1 MESRG
6 CSDKLGST
14 FVMLLESSG
23 LEGLPVNKSTSI
35 QEALDRCIAEITSPE
50 EVLPLAIARAAK
62 RLNLSLPEHEA
73 QRLATAML
81 NAEGRSIQID
91 LDTPCALGEI
101 EDQVKATVQRLV
113 DELPDSIA
121 ELEGCVV
128 EAISQAVPDVL
139 REVAEVL
146 GDHISKEAIEHTLQ
160 LRKIHSDRAET
171 VRGMWGPAIDQFD
184 LLRHIVLDW
193 NYEALEHRRGAYA
206 MPSTAFALTRLVA
219 RAYEVAGE
227 LISLVRDGYSDGAL
241 ARWRSLHEICVVAIF
256 LARRSDRCSEMYLS
270 HHLVEQLRLL
280 EVDRVTGAIAV
291 RDAQRER
298 YARNLRIRKT
308 AAVKKF
314 GAAFARDYGWA
325 SVELGRDR
333 TTFRDLESQ
342 VGLETLR
349 RGYQQANSTVHGGAL
364 AALTRISLGPD
375 QGIDGAEISPAYGCE
390 VAMNYAT
397 ASLSMLVAELSL
409 YTENADLVAMSL
421 VIHNAGR
428 KIREQISQVQKK
440 EAGESP
446 RAKLLMRKTVQRHL
460 QGKTRPI
467 FRRS

>member
-1 MESRG
+1 M
-6 CSDKLGST
+6 K
-14 FVMLLESSG
+14 
-23 LEGLPVNKSTSI
+23 KSNSI
-35 QEALDRCIAEITSPE
+35 QEALDRCLAEVTSPKE
-50 EVLPLAIARAAK
+50 LLPLALAQAAK
-62 RLNLSLPEHEA
+62 RLNLDLPEHEA
-73 QRLATAML
+73 KRLTTAML
-81 NAEGRSIQID
+81 NAEGELIQID
-91 LDTPCALGEI
+91 LDIPCALGET
-101 EDQVKATVQRLV
+101 EDEVEAMVHRLV
-113 DELPDSIA
+113 DELLGSIA
-121 ELEGCVV
+121 DLEGCVA
-128 EAISQAVPDVL
+128 EAISQVVPDVL
-139 REVAEVL
+139 REVAEIL
-146 GDHISKEAIEHTLQ
+146 GNQISKEAIEHTIQ
-160 LRKIHSDRAET
+160 LKAAHSDRAET
-171 VRGMWGPAIDQFD
+171 VRRMWAPAIDQFD

-193 NYEALEHRRGAYA
+193 NYEAVEHRLGAYA
-206 MPSTAFALTRLVA
+206 KPSTAFAVTKLVA

-227 LISLVRDGYSDGAL
+227 LISLVRDGYADGAL
-241 ARWRSLHEICVVAIF
+241 ARWRSLHEICVVAMF

-280 EVDRVTGAIAV
+280 EIDRASGTTGV
-291 RDAQRER
+291 RDTQRDR
-298 YARNLRIRKT
+298 YVRNLRIRKT
-308 AAVKKF
+308 AAVNKF
-314 GAAFARDYGWA
+314 GTAFARDYGWA

-421 VIHNAGR
+421 VIHNSGR
-428 KIREQISQVQKK
+428 KICEQISQVQKK